1 MMLGIDSVGGL
12 KEIEGKR
19 RWQFILLYLGKI
31 AVDFGTAIKA
41 LEGLLKF
48 AVDRQVIT
56 SSNVLTNGVTRLLLV
71 REIAFV
77 ASWQAM
83 LLIFIIEQL
92 VIYFSDNDLQDWC
105 ESCVFGEVPESEL
118 ISTEKIDY
126 LNVKFE
132 LLEKQESMFNKAV
145 KVIG

>member
-1 MMLGIDSVGGL
+1 
-12 KEIEGKR
+12 
-19 RWQFILLYLGKI
+19 
-31 AVDFGTAIKA
+31 
-41 LEGLLKF
+41 
-48 AVDRQVIT
+48 
-56 SSNVLTNGVTRLLLV
+56 VTRLLLV